1 MDPCGAWSLRHRAAT
16 IKLQYSRPVPQRSP
30 EQHESHCTAH
40 RPRMHSRRTLLGE
53 IAWAAVS
60 VRPHQSSPLYRLSRN
75 SRDTLNQALP
85 PISLHRFKGHP
96 QLIVRRRES
105 LGTRLPVTLSHINS
119 LITLRMCFF
128 SVCILITPPPPPPCS
143 HLESWRSKES
153 CWGEWFLAALTPPWT
168 PDWLP
173 LTVCRSYSEYPPAAL
188 VRDPT
193 RQFIHEVVPTL
204 PTIL

>member
-30 EQHESHCTAH
+30 EQHESHCTAR

-128 SVCILITPPPPPPCS
+128 SVCILTPPPPLQS
-143 HLESWRSKES
+143 SRELEVQ
-153 CWGEWFLAALTPPWT
+153 GELLGRMVPRCTDPSLDTRLAAI
-168 PDWLP
+168 DC
-173 LTVCRSYSEYPPAAL
+173 V
-188 VRDPT
+188 
-193 RQFIHEVVPTL
+193 QI
-204 PTIL
+204 ILRVSTCSPGQGPY